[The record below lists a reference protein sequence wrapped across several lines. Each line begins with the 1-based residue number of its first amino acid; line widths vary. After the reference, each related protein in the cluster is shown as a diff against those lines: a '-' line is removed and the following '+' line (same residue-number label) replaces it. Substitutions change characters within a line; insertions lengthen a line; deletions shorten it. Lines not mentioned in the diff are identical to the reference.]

1 MVMRLRILVFVGALL
16 AVLTASA
23 VSSYAQAPAWPTR
36 PVRFIVPLGPGAAA
50 DIGARLFADKLSQRW
65 GQPVVVENR
74 PGGDSIIA
82 ITAFLSAND
91 DHILLYMPSGNFTVH
106 PFLHSKL
113 PYDPYD
119 LNPIV
124 RTSNTILAVAL
135 AKNSPYN
142 TIREF
147 TEAAR
152 ANPGKFNSG
161 LVPGLTEFTFWA
173 YTHHEKLNIPQV
185 PYRDINMAPTDLA
198 EGRIQVVMAS
208 LAIVQPQWRADRIKL
223 IALNNKERTPLVPGV
238 PTAVEEGYPSLIF
251 EGLHGL
257 IGLKTMSK
265 ELRQKIA
272 ADFKEAAA
280 DGSIAARMAA
290 TGSVINVGG
299 PDEFAAA
306 IEEQRATIAAT
317 VKAINFKPR
326 N

>member
-1 MVMRLRILVFVGALL
+1 MMRLRILGFVSALL
-16 AVLTASA
+16 AVLA
-23 VSSYAQAPAWPTR
+23 VSGAVSYAQVPAWPTR
-36 PVRFIVPLGPGAAA
+36 SVRFMVPFGPGAAA
-50 DIGARLFADKLSQRW
+50 DIGARLFAEKLSERW

-91 DHILLYMPSGNFTVH
+91 DHVLLYMPSGNFTVH

-113 PYDPYD
+113 PYDPND

-135 AKNSPYN
+135 AKSSPYN

-173 YTHHEKLNIPQV
+173 YTHHENLNITQV
-185 PYRDINMAPTDLA
+185 PYRDINLAPTDLA

-223 IALNNKERTPLVPGV
+223 IALNNKTRTVAC
-238 PTAVEEGYPSLIF
+238 TRHSY
-251 EGLHGL
+251 
-257 IGLKTMSK
+257 
-265 ELRQKIA
+265 R
-272 ADFKEAAA
+272 
-280 DGSIAARMAA
+280 
-290 TGSVINVGG
+290 VGG
-299 PDEFAAA
+299 GLPLPGIRRSSWSDRPKDHVEGTQGAHRGRF
-306 IEEQRATIAAT
+306 QGGGRRRLDRFQ
-317 VKAINFKPR
+317 VGGHRLGDQCRGPG
-326 N
+326 

>member
-1 MVMRLRILVFVGALL
+1 MRYRLSALVVFLL
-16 AVLTASA
+16 TVLTVPGIAT
-23 VSSYAQAPAWPTR
+23 AQAPAWPTR
-36 PVRFIVPLGPGAAA
+36 PVRFIVPFGPGAAA
-50 DIGARLFADKLSQRW
+50 DIGARLFADKLSPRW
-65 GQPVVVENR
+65 GQPVVIENR
-74 PGGDSIIA
+74 PGGDSLPA
-82 ITAFLSAND
+82 ITSFLSTND
-91 DHILLYMPSGNFTVH
+91 DHVLLYMPSGNFTVH

-113 PYDPYD
+113 PYDPAD
-119 LNPIV
+119 LVPIV
-124 RTSNTILAVAL
+124 RTSNTILCIAL

-142 TIREF
+142 TIKEF

-173 YTHHEKLNIPQV
+173 YTHHEKLDIPQI
-185 PYRDINMAPTDLA
+185 PYRDINLAPTDLA

-223 IALNNKERTPLVPGV
+223 IVLNNKERTSLVPGV
-238 PTAVEEGYPSLIF
+238 PTVVEEGYPSLVF

-257 IGLKTMSK
+257 IGLKSMSK
-265 ELRQKIA
+265 ALKEKIA

-280 DGSIAARMAA
+280 DGSIGARLGA

-299 PDEFAAA
+299 PDDFAAA
-306 IEEQRATIAAT
+306 IKEQSAAIAAT

>member
-1 MVMRLRILVFVGALL
+1 MMRARVLAVVGTLL
-16 AVLTASA
+16 AGLA
-23 VSSYAQAPAWPTR
+23 VSGATSHAQAPAWPTR
-36 PVRFIVPLGPGAAA
+36 SVRFIVPFGPGAAA
-50 DIGARLFADKLSQRW
+50 DIGARLFAEKLSQRW
-65 GQPVVVENR
+65 SQPVVVENR
-74 PGGDSIIA
+74 PGGDSFIA
-82 ITAFLSAND
+82 ITTMLSAND
-91 DHILLYMPSGNFTVH
+91 DHTFLYMPSGNFTVH
-106 PFLHSKL
+106 PFLHSRV
-113 PYDPYD
+113 PYDPND

-135 AKNSPYN
+135 ANSSPYN

-152 ANPGKFNSG
+152 ANPGKFTSG

-173 YTHHEKLNIPQV
+173 YTHHEGLNITQA
-185 PYRDINMAPTDLA
+185 PYRDINQAPTDLA
-198 EGRIQVVMAS
+198 EDRIQVVMAS
-208 LAIVQPQWRADRIKL
+208 LAIVQPQWRAGRIKL
-223 IALNNKERTPLVPGV
+223 IALNNKMRTSLVPGI
-238 PTAVEEGYPSLIF
+238 PTALEEGYPSLVF

-257 IGLKTMSK
+257 LGLKSMSREFK
-265 ELRQKIA
+265 ERIA

-280 DGSIAARMAA
+280 DGSIGARLAA

-299 PDEFAAA
+299 PDEFSAA

>member
-1 MVMRLRILVFVGALL
+1 MRYRLSALVVFLL
-16 AVLTASA
+16 TVLTVPGIAT
-23 VSSYAQAPAWPTR
+23 AQTPAWPTR
-36 PVRFIVPLGPGAAA
+36 PVRFIVPFGPGAAA
-50 DIGARLFADKLSQRW
+50 DIGARLFADKLSPRW

-74 PGGDSIIA
+74 PGGDSLPA
-82 ITAFLSAND
+82 ITSFLSTND
-91 DHILLYMPSGNFTVH
+91 DHVLLYMPSGNFTVH

-113 PYDPYD
+113 PYDPAD
-119 LNPIV
+119 LVPIV
-124 RTSNTILAVAL
+124 RTSNTILCIAL

-142 TIREF
+142 TIKEF

-173 YTHHEKLNIPQV
+173 YTHHEKLDIPQI
-185 PYRDINMAPTDLA
+185 PYRDINLAPTDLA

-223 IALNNKERTPLVPGV
+223 IVLNNKERTSLVPGV
-238 PTAVEEGYPSLIF
+238 PTVVEEGYPSLVF

-257 IGLKTMSK
+257 IGLKSMSK
-265 ELRQKIA
+265 ALKEKIA

-280 DGSIAARMAA
+280 DGSIGARLGA

-299 PDEFAAA
+299 PDDFAAA
-306 IEEQRATIAAT
+306 IKEQSAAIAAT

>member
-1 MVMRLRILVFVGALL
+1 
-16 AVLTASA
+16 
-23 VSSYAQAPAWPTR
+23 
-36 PVRFIVPLGPGAAA
+36 
-50 DIGARLFADKLSQRW
+50 
-65 GQPVVVENR
+65 
-74 PGGDSIIA
+74 
-82 ITAFLSAND
+82 
-91 DHILLYMPSGNFTVH
+91 MPSGNFTVH

-113 PYDPYD
+113 PYDPND

-135 AKNSPYN
+135 AKSSPYN

-173 YTHHEKLNIPQV
+173 YTHHENLNIPQV
-185 PYRDINMAPTDLA
+185 PYRDINLAPTDLA

-223 IALNNKERTPLVPGV
+223 IALNNKARTSLVPGI
-238 PTAVEEGYPSLIF
+238 PTVLEEGYPSLVF

-265 ELRQKIA
+265 ELRERIA

-280 DGSIAARMAA
+280 DGSIAARLAA

-299 PDEFAAA
+299 PDEFSAA

>member
-1 MVMRLRILVFVGALL
+1 MMRLRIVAFVSALL
-16 AVLTASA
+16 AGLA
-23 VSSYAQAPAWPTR
+23 VPGAVSYAQAPAWPTR
-36 PVRFIVPLGPGAAA
+36 SVRFIVPFGPGAAA
-50 DIGARLFADKLSQRW
+50 DIGARLFAEKLSQLW
-65 GQPVVVENR
+65 SQPVVVENR

-91 DHILLYMPSGNFTVH
+91 DHVLLYMPSGNFTVH

-113 PYDPYD
+113 PYDPND

-135 AKNSPYN
+135 AKSSPYN

-173 YTHHEKLNIPQV
+173 YTHHENLNITQV
-185 PYRDINMAPTDLA
+185 PYRDINLAPTDLA

-208 LAIVQPQWRADRIKL
+208 LAILQPQWRADRIKL
-223 IALNNKERTPLVPGV
+223 IALNNKTRTSLVPGI
-238 PTAVEEGYPSLIF
+238 PTALEEGYPSLVF

-257 IGLKTMSK
+257 IGLKTMPK
-265 ELRQKIA
+265 ELKERIA

-280 DGSIAARMAA
+280 DGSIASRLAA

-299 PDEFAAA
+299 PDEFSAA
-306 IEEQRATIAAT
+306 IEEQRAAIAAT
-317 VKAINFKPR
+317 VKAINFKPK

>member
-1 MVMRLRILVFVGALL
+1 M
-16 AVLTASA
+16 
-23 VSSYAQAPAWPTR
+23 
-36 PVRFIVPLGPGAAA
+36 
-50 DIGARLFADKLSQRW
+50 
-65 GQPVVVENR
+65 VVENR

-91 DHILLYMPSGNFTVH
+91 DHVLLYMPSGNFTVH

-113 PYDPYD
+113 PYDPND

-135 AKNSPYN
+135 AKSSPYN

-173 YTHHEKLNIPQV
+173 YTHHENLNITQV
-185 PYRDINMAPTDLA
+185 PYRDINLAPTDLA

-223 IALNNKERTPLVPGV
+223 IALNNKTRTSLVPGI
-238 PTAVEEGYPSLIF
+238 PTALEEGYPSLVF

-257 IGLKTMSK
+257 IGLKTMPK
-265 ELRQKIA
+265 ELKEHIA

-280 DGSIAARMAA
+280 DGSIASRLAA

-299 PDEFAAA
+299 PDEFSAA
-306 IEEQRATIAAT
+306 IEEQRAAIAAT
-317 VKAINFKPR
+317 VKAINFKPK

>member
-1 MVMRLRILVFVGALL
+1 MLRI
-16 AVLTASA
+16 VLTTIVAGLA
-23 VSSYAQAPAWPTR
+23 ALALGPPAAAQDYPSR
-36 PVRFIVPLGPGAAA
+36 PVRIVFPLAAGGGGDVFTRALA
-50 DIGARLFADKLSQRW
+50 DELQKAW
-65 GQPVVVENR
+65 HQPVVVENR
-74 PGGDSIIA
+74 PGGDSFIA
-82 ITAFLSAND
+82 ITTMLSAND
-91 DHILLYMPSGNFTVH
+91 DHTFLYMPSGNFTVH
-106 PFLHSKL
+106 PFLHSRV
-113 PYDPYD
+113 PYDPND

-135 AKNSPYN
+135 ANSSPYN

-152 ANPGKFNSG
+152 ANPGKFTSG

-173 YTHHEKLNIPQV
+173 YTHHEGLNITQA
-185 PYRDINMAPTDLA
+185 PYRDINQAPTDLA
-198 EGRIQVVMAS
+198 EDRIQVVMAS
-208 LAIVQPQWRADRIKL
+208 LAIVQPQWRAGRIKL
-223 IALNNKERTPLVPGV
+223 IALNNKMRTSLVPGI
-238 PTAVEEGYPSLIF
+238 PTALEEGYPSLVF

-257 IGLKTMSK
+257 LGLKSMSK
-265 ELRQKIA
+265 EFKERIA

-280 DGSIAARMAA
+280 DGSIGARLAA

-299 PDEFAAA
+299 PDEFSAA

>member
-1 MVMRLRILVFVGALL
+1 MAASTTRRAFVLGTAAAPLL
-16 AVLTASA
+16 ALGTF
-23 VSSYAQAPAWPTR
+23 AQAPFPTR
-36 PVRFIVPLGPGAAA
+36 SIRIVIGFPPGGGIDILARMMGPKMAE
-50 DIGARLFADKLSQRW
+50 RL

-74 PGGDSIIA
+74 PGGDSIVA

-113 PYDPYD
+113 AYDPND

-185 PYRDINMAPTDLA
+185 PYRDINVAPTDLA

-208 LAIVQPQWRADRIKL
+208 LAILQPQWRADRIKL

-265 ELRQKIA
+265 QLREKIA

-299 PDEFAAA
+299 PDDFAAA

-317 VKAINFKPR
+317 VKAIDFKPR